1 MLSGGCSGG
10 QSNYNGYLIITVTLN
25 PAIDQNISAD
35 QLVFDNRGYILDSYE
50 SAGGR
55 GINASRVIHSF
66 GAKTLAIAFSGG
78 ASGKQFEHLM
88 KSYGFPAEFVP
99 MKNAIRHNL
108 AITDRQGLSV
118 KLNERG
124 PEMHAA
130 EVKAIEKAVVESLGK
145 AKWLM
150 LCGSLP
156 PGAPNDFYSRL
167 IVAAKAQGVKTL
179 LDTDSDPLTLSVEA
193 GPTVV
198 TPNQSEAERLLGR
211 ALLTRS
217 HFVDAAK
224 RIRDMGAE
232 NVVLSLGARGAV
244 GCTAEGVFEAIPPRV
259 DAVCPIGAGDAMAAA
274 FTWAMSKGKTFPEAL
289 RWGVA
294 AGTAS
299 AMLPGISYPTLDQTK
314 DIYKRVD
321 LKPAA

>member
-1 MLSGGCSGG
+1 
-10 QSNYNGYLIITVTLN
+10 LILTLTLN
-25 PAIDQNISAD
+25 PAIDQNIAAD
-35 QLVFDNRGYILDSYE
+35 QLVFDDRAYILDSHE

-66 GAKTLAIAFSGG
+66 GGKTTAITVSGG
-78 ASGKQFEHLM
+78 ESCREFEEMLKAYGIPCDFVRM
-88 KSYGFPAEFVP
+88 KREV
-99 MKNAIRHNL
+99 RRNL
-108 AITDRQGLSV
+108 SITDKHGLSV

-124 PEMHAA
+124 PALEAGELEAVEAA
-130 EVKAIEKAVVESLGK
+130 VLKRLPK

-156 PGAPNDFYSRL
+156 PGTPEDFYARL
-167 IVAAKAQGVKTL
+167 VRLAQQHKVQTL
-179 LDTDSDPLTLSVEA
+179 LDTDSEPLLTGMEA

-198 TPNQSEAERLLGR
+198 TPNQPEAERLLGR

-217 HFVDAAK
+217 HFVEAAE
-224 RIRDMGAE
+224 RLREMGAQ

-244 GCTAEGVFEAIPPRV
+244 GATADRVYEAIAPRV
-259 DAVCPIGAGDAMAAA
+259 DAVCPIGAGDALAAA
-274 FTWAMSKGKTFPEAL
+274 FTWAMSKGKDFYDAL

-299 AMLPGISYPTLDQTK
+299 ATLPGLSFAGLEETK
-314 DIYKRVD
+314 AVYKRVD
-321 LKPAA
+321 VRPVV

>member
-1 MLSGGCSGG
+1 
-10 QSNYNGYLIITVTLN
+10 LIITVTLN
-25 PAIDQNISAD
+25 PAIDLNISAD
-35 QLVFDNRGYILDSYE
+35 QLVFDDRAYILDTSE

-66 GAKTLAIAFSGG
+66 GGKTLALTLSGG
-78 ASGKQFEHLM
+78 ESGPEFEQLM
-88 KSYGFPAEFVP
+88 KRYGFAAEFIP
-99 MKNAIRHNL
+99 MRNAIRRNL
-108 AITDRQGLSV
+108 AITDKQGLSV

-124 PEMHAA
+124 PELDARELEEA
-130 EVKAIEKAVVESLGK
+130 EQAIRKRLPK

-156 PGAPNDFYSRL
+156 PGVPSDFYCRL
-167 IVAAKAQGVKTL
+167 IEAAKNAKVETL
-179 LDTDSDPLTLSVEA
+179 VDTDSDPLTMSMEA

-198 TPNQSEAERLLGR
+198 TPNQPEAERLLGR

-217 HFVDAAK
+217 HFVEAVQ
-224 RIRDMGAE
+224 RIRDMGARH
-232 NVVLSLGARGAV
+232 VVLSLGARGAV
-244 GCTAEGVFEAIPPRV
+244 GCHGKQVVEVIPPRV

-274 FTWAMSKGKTFPEAL
+274 FAWAMSKGKDFADSL

-299 AMLPGISYPTLDQTK
+299 AMLPGISFATLEQTK
-314 DIYKRVD
+314 GIHRKVEVREVR
-321 LKPAA
+321 

>member
-1 MLSGGCSGG
+1 M
-10 QSNYNGYLIITVTLN
+10 IITVTLN
-25 PAIDQNISAD
+25 PAVDQNISAD
-35 QLVFDNRGYILDSYE
+35 QLVFDDRAYILDTFE

-66 GAKTLAIAFSGG
+66 GGKTLAIAFSGG
-78 ASGKQFEHLM
+78 ESGTHFEQLL
-88 KSYGFPAEFVP
+88 KKYGFPAEFVR

-108 AITDRQGLSV
+108 AITDKQGLSV

-124 PEMHAA
+124 PDLSGP
-130 EVKAIEKAVVESLGK
+130 EVEAIAQLVIKRLPK

-156 PGAPNDFYSRL
+156 PGVPNDFYSQL
-167 IVAAKAQGVKTL
+167 IEAARKEGVKTL

-217 HFVDAAK
+217 HFIDAAE
-224 RIRDMGAE
+224 RIREMGSE
-232 NVVLSLGARGAV
+232 NVLLSLGARGAI
-244 GCTAEGVFEAIPPRV
+244 GCTPNHVYEAIPPRV

-274 FTWAMSKGKTFPEAL
+274 FTWAMTRGKPFADAI

-314 DIYKRVD
+314 DIYKRVEI
-321 LKPAA
+321 KPVS

>member
-1 MLSGGCSGG
+1 M
-10 QSNYNGYLIITVTLN
+10 IITVTLN
-25 PAIDQNISAD
+25 PAIDLNISAD
-35 QLVFDNRGYILDSYE
+35 QLVFDDRAYILNTFD

-66 GAKTLAIAFSGG
+66 GAKTLAITLSGG
-78 ASGKQFEHLM
+78 DSKTDFERLVRE
-88 KSYGFPAEFVP
+88 YGFPAEFVP
-99 MKNAIRHNL
+99 MKNSIRRNL

-124 PEMHAA
+124 PALDAKEIAA
-130 EVKAIEKAVVESLGK
+130 VEAAIRKRLAKAE
-145 AKWLM
+145 WLM
-150 LCGSLP
+150 ICGSMP
-156 PGAPNDFYSRL
+156 PGAPHDFYCRL
-167 IVAAKAQGVKTL
+167 IQAAKEHNVRTL
-179 LDTDSDPLTLSVEA
+179 LDTDSDPLTVGMES

-198 TPNQSEAERLLGR
+198 TPNQPEAERLLGR

-217 HFVDAAK
+217 HFVEAAQ

-232 NVVLSLGARGAV
+232 MVVLSLGARGAV
-244 GCTAEGVFEAIPPRV
+244 GCTAKAVYEVVPPRV

-274 FTWAMSKGKTFPEAL
+274 FTWAMVKGKNFSDAL

-299 AMLPGISYPTLDQTK
+299 AMLPGISFPTLEQTK
-314 DIYKRVD
+314 EIYKKVD
-321 LKPAA
+321 VKAVG

>member
-1 MLSGGCSGG
+1 M
-10 QSNYNGYLIITVTLN
+10 IISVTLN

-35 QLVFDNRGYILDSYE
+35 QLVFEDRAYILDTFE

-55 GINASRVIHSF
+55 GVNASRVIHSF
-66 GAKTLAIAFSGG
+66 GGKTLAVTYSGG
-78 ASGKQFEHLM
+78 AGAPAFEQLLR
-88 KSYGFPAEFVP
+88 SYGFPCEFVP

-108 AITDRQGLSV
+108 SITDRQGLSV

-124 PEMHAA
+124 PTLTAP
-130 EVKAIEKAVVESLGK
+130 EVKAIEDAITRRLPK

-150 LCGSLP
+150 LCGSVP
-156 PGAPNDFYSRL
+156 PGVPADFYSRL
-167 IVAAKAQGVKTL
+167 ITAARAHNVQTL
-179 LDTDSDPLTLSVEA
+179 LDTDSDPLTLSIEA

-217 HFVDAAK
+217 HFVEAAQ
-224 RIRDMGAE
+224 RIREMGADS
-232 NVVLSLGARGAV
+232 VVLSLGARGAV
-244 GCTAEGVFEAIPPRV
+244 GCSEDRVFECSPPRV
-259 DAVCPIGAGDAMAAA
+259 DAVCPIGAGDALAAA
-274 FTWAMSKGKTFPEAL
+274 FAWAMSKGKAFYDAL

-299 AMLPGISYPTLDQTK
+299 AMLPGISFATLEQTK
-314 DIYKRVD
+314 AIYKRVD
-321 LKPAA
+321 VKPVN